1 MIIGCFFN
9 LQHASM
15 KKNNKFYKG
24 ICLPVN
30 IYRVIKYIAVQK
42 KFLQQNVH
50 PVLQNAF
57 SKNDGSLDQR
67 DVEKINRY
75 YGLAVPAILGEAFCA
90 LRGSNMTL
98 PERQASTSQGAMT
111 GLFDD
116 FFDKDY
122 LSDDAVEKLI
132 DPENGLAAKRS
143 NQLLFDLFYKNAL
156 QHVPDKKRMQGTLR
170 EVYKAQVE
178 SKIQKNAITKEELTD
193 LTFFKGGSSVI
204 FYRSAFSP
212 AASAEELKLLYNLGG
227 LMQLSNDIFDVYK
240 DREAG
245 IKTLLTETK
254 NIQDIRAFF
263 QSGLH
268 EYYQHAFELGF
279 PQKNVRKFLNIISIG
294 IFSRCFVCLRQLE
307 ENEQLTGN
315 KFAVHKYSRKQ
326 LICDMDKKTNML
338 RSAWSHINDIP

>member
-1 MIIGCFFN
+1 MN
-9 LQHASM
+9 
-15 KKNNKFYKG
+15 KTNKFYKG

-42 KFLQQNVH
+42 RFLRQNVH
-50 PVLQNAF
+50 PVLQKVF
-57 SKNDGSLDQR
+57 SKNDGTLDQG

-90 LRGSNMTL
+90 LRGNKMTL

-122 LSDDAVEKLI
+122 LSDDAVEELI
-132 DPENGLAAKRS
+132 NPENGSAAKRS
-143 NQLLFDLFYKNAL
+143 NQQLFDLFYKNAL
-156 QHVPDKKRMQGTLR
+156 KHAPDKKRMQETLK

-178 SKIQKNAITKEELTD
+178 SKKQKNVITKKELTD

-254 NIQDIRAFF
+254 SIQDIRVFF

-268 EYYQHAFELGF
+268 EYCQHAFELGF

-294 IFSRCFVCLRQLE
+294 IFSRCFVCLQQLE
-307 ENEQLTGN
+307 KNEKLTGN
-315 KFAVHKYSRKQ
+315 EFAVHSYSRKQ